1 MSKYIDA
8 DRMKRQ
14 LENSTYRAKNKFIE
28 LINEQDPADVVE
40 VVRCEDCKYH
50 ENEMPGMVYC
60 PAVVGG
66 WVDAD
71 WFCKGGE
78 RRDD

>member
-1 MSKYIDA
+1 MTLEEAKAELDKFVKLKTTMRPTFADMLMSA
-8 DRMKRQ
+8 
-14 LENSTYRAKNKFIE
+14 N
-28 LINEQDPADVVE
+28 VVE

>member
-1 MSKYIDA
+1 MAKYIDA
-8 DRMKRQ
+8 DELPNIYTATHQ
-14 LENSTYRAKNKFIE
+14 ELVLALEETPA
-28 LINEQDPADVVE
+28 ADVVE
-40 VVRCEDCKYH
+40 VVRCEECKYH
-50 ENEMPGMVYC
+50 ENEIPGMVYC